1 MSDTSPHFQNPYF
14 DSSPFLFQGGSSG
27 VLLTHGL
34 SATPV
39 EVRMVAEY
47 LHRQGYTVSG
57 PRLPGHG
64 TSVEELN
71 RCTWHDWVDHVT
83 VAYEELDS
91 RCERVFVG
99 GESTGGLLAL
109 YLGSAHQEITGLITY
124 APALRASRRLM
135 YLTPLLKYF
144 VKAVEKKRAGHD
156 PDSIVNQRWQGY
168 TKDAVPALAQL
179 LALQRHVKRR
189 LSRITQPLLV
199 LQGRLDTTLDIH
211 GAQEVV
217 DRVNS
222 ADKEMVWLEQ
232 SSHCLALDVEW
243 EKAAEITLTFIQRI
257 EKRG

>member
-1 MSDTSPHFQNPYF
+1 MLDSSPHVRNPHF

-39 EVRMVAEY
+39 EVRLVAEY
-47 LHRQGYTVSG
+47 LHKQGYTVSG

-64 TSVEELN
+64 TSVEEIN
-71 RCTWHDWVDHVT
+71 RCTWRDWTHHIT
-83 VAYEELDS
+83 AAYEELAS

-109 YLGSAHQEITGLITY
+109 YLGCTHQEIAGLIAY
-124 APALRASRRLM
+124 APALRASRRLI
-135 YLTPLLKYF
+135 YLTPLLKHF

-168 TKDAVPALAQL
+168 TVDAVPALAQL

-189 LSRITQPLLV
+189 LARITQPLLV
-199 LQGRLDTTLDIH
+199 LQGRLDTTLDIR
-211 GAQEVV
+211 GAQEVIA
-217 DRVNS
+217 RVNS
-222 ADKEMVWLEQ
+222 ADKELVWLDQ

-243 EKAAEITLTFIQRI
+243 ERAAEMTLAFIQRI